1 MTKKK
6 NNAIKNILS
15 TLVFEVFVK
24 NITQIFNY
32 KQVSSKL
39 NIDDDDTRQ
48 IVQEIILD
56 LEHEGKVEEIA
67 KGKYQAKALQNH
79 VEGIVDMAQSGSAYL
94 VVEGMDEDIFLA
106 PRKLRNALNGDRVKV
121 FVYAKRNGKHLEG
134 EVLEIIKRAKT
145 EFTGVM
151 QISPRVAF
159 LVPDNKK
166 MLHDIFIPMDQLNG
180 AKDGEKAVAR
190 FTDWPD
196 GAKNP
201 IGEIIAVLGKQ
212 GENATEMNAV
222 LAEYGFPLEFPKEVE
237 TESNAISEK
246 MDPKEIA
253 KRRDFRDTLTITIDP
268 VDAKDFDDA
277 ISFKKLE
284 DGNFEVGVHI
294 ADVSHYVQPNT
305 ALDKEAENRGTSVY
319 LVGRVIPMLPEKLS
333 NELCSLRPNE
343 DKLCFSAVFKMDIKG
358 NVLEEWFGRTI
369 IHSRRRYAYEEVW
382 DILQNK
388 EGDYVEELTTLN
400 TIAYALRERRFKE
413 GAINF
418 ETTEVKFKLDD
429 NGKPIGVY
437 VRERNDAHKLIE
449 DFMLLA
455 NRKVAEFIATKGK
468 KKMALTFVYRVHDA
482 PNEEVLQGF
491 AKFAL
496 RFGYKVQTKNHKEIS
511 TSLNKLM
518 ADVEGKKEQ
527 NVLTQLAIR
536 SMAKAVYTTKKTSHY
551 GLAFD
556 YYTHFTSPIRRY
568 PDVMAH
574 RLLQH
579 YLDGKSTV
587 DPEIYEKMCL
597 HSSQMEKRAAD
608 AERLFTKYK
617 QAEFLSEQVG
627 ETYVGIISG
636 VTEWGIYVEI
646 IENKCEGMIRLRD
659 INDDF
664 YVLDP
669 ENYCIVGQR
678 FKRKYQLG
686 DEVNIKVK
694 KVELTKK
701 QIDFELITEDS
712 PLNFTKKAAPRPEKK
727 PRPAE
732 HTYNKKRR
740 R

>member
-6 NNAIKNILS
+6 SNAIKNILS
-15 TLVFEVFVK
+15 NLVLEVFVK
-24 NITQIFNY
+24 NITQSFNY
-32 KQVSSKL
+32 KQLSAKL
-39 NIDDDDTRQ
+39 NIDDEETRQ
-48 IVQEIILD
+48 LVNEIIIEL
-56 LEHEGKVEEIA
+56 HQRGQVEEIV

-79 VEGIVDMAQSGSAYL
+79 VEGIIDMAQSGSAYL
-94 VVEGMDEDIFLA
+94 LVEGMEEDIFIA
-106 PRKLRNALNGDRVKV
+106 PRKLRNALHGDRVKV

-134 EVLEIIKRAKT
+134 EVLEIIKRSKT
-145 EFTGVM
+145 EFTGVI
-151 QISPRVAF
+151 QLTPRVAF
-159 LVPDNKK
+159 LIPDNKK
-166 MLHDIFIPMDQLNG
+166 MLHDIFIPLDLLKG
-180 AKDGEKAVAR
+180 AKDGDKAVAKL
-190 FTDWPD
+190 TEWPE

-201 IGEIIAVLGKQ
+201 MGEIIHVLGKQ
-212 GENATEMNAV
+212 GENATEMYAV
-222 LAEYGFPLEFPKEVE
+222 LAEYGFPLEFPKAVE
-237 TESNAISEK
+237 KESEAIPVK

-284 DGNFEVGVHI
+284 DGLFEIGVHI
-294 ADVSHYVQPNT
+294 ADVSYYVQPGT
-305 ALDKEAENRGTSVY
+305 ELDKEAENRGTSVY
-319 LVGRVIPMLPEKLS
+319 LVGKVIPMLPEKLS

-343 DKLCFSAVFKMDIKG
+343 DKYCFSAVFKMDLKG
-358 NVLEEWFGRTI
+358 KVYDEWYGRTI

-382 DILQNK
+382 EILQSGQ
-388 EGDYVEELTTLN
+388 GDYKEELSTLN
-400 TIAYALRERRFKE
+400 TIAYALREQRFKN

-418 ETTEVKFKLDD
+418 ETTEVKFTLDEA
-429 NGKPIGVY
+429 GKPIGVY

-468 KKMALTFVYRVHDA
+468 KKNALTFVYRVHDA

-491 AKFAL
+491 AKFAA
-496 RFGYKVQTKNHKEIS
+496 RFGYKVNTKNHKEIS
-511 TSLNKLM
+511 TSLNQLM
-518 ADVEGKKEQ
+518 ADVEGKTEQ

-536 SMAKAVYTTKKTSHY
+536 SMAKAIYTTKKTSHY

-574 RLLQH
+574 QLLQH
-579 YLDGKSTV
+579 YLDGKSSV
-587 DPEIYEKMCL
+587 DAEIYEKMCL

-617 QAEFLSEQVG
+617 QAEYLSEQVG
-627 ETYVGIISG
+627 ETFVGIISG

-646 IENKCEGMIRLRD
+646 VENKCEGMIRLRD

-669 ENYCIVGQR
+669 ENYSIVGQR

-701 QIDFELITEDS
+701 QIDFELITSDE
-712 PLNFTKKAAPRPEKK
+712 PLNFQRKEKSTKSK
-727 PRPAE
+727 
-732 HTYNKKRR
+732 TYNKKRR
-740 R
+740 